1 MNSAARNAMR
11 SGLRGCQKTIKYSS
25 ATEQRGKSER
35 GKKPLSRSI
44 KQFSELF
51 KFRKLD
57 GQRGEKVFFSPLPA
71 RNAMRSGLLLL
82 KGPLCQE
89 GAVAAGDWGRNPR
102 RSVCRGGRPCPPL
115 RTQAKCSNKLTAL
128 IPSVCAKR
136 RQLPLMQSRG
146 AFVLPKRSPA
156 GRHGPPGGAAY
167 YKVCSARPLSDD

>member
-1 MNSAARNAMR
+1 MRSGLRGCQKTIKYSSATEQRGKSERGKKPLSRSIKQFSELFKFRKLDGQRGEKVFFSPLPARNAMR

-71 RNAMRSGLLLL
+71 RNAMRSGLLFAERP
-82 KGPLCQE
+82 PL
-89 GAVAAGDWGRNPR
+89 P
-102 RSVCRGGRPCPPL
+102 RGGCRRRRLGEKSPPQCL
-115 RTQAKCSNKLTAL
+115 
-128 IPSVCAKR
+128 
-136 RQLPLMQSRG
+136 
-146 AFVLPKRSPA
+146 
-156 GRHGPPGGAAY
+156 
-167 YKVCSARPLSDD
+167 

>member
-71 RNAMRSGLLLL
+71 RNAMHSGLLFA
-82 KGPLCQE
+82 E
-89 GAVAAGDWGRNPR
+89 
-102 RSVCRGGRPCPPL
+102 RP
-115 RTQAKCSNKLTAL
+115 
-128 IPSVCAKR
+128 PSAKR
-136 RQLPLMQSRG
+136 GLSPQATGGGEIPAAVFVG
-146 AFVLPKRSPA
+146 ADAPVRPYGHKRS
-156 GRHGPPGGAAY
+156 AAIN
-167 YKVCSARPLSDD
+167 

>member
-71 RNAMRSGLLLL
+71 RNAMRSGLR
-82 KGPLCQE
+82 GCQK
-89 GAVAAGDWGRNPR
+89 P
-102 RSVCRGGRPCPPL
+102 
-115 RTQAKCSNKLTAL
+115 
-128 IPSVCAKR
+128 
-136 RQLPLMQSRG
+136 
-146 AFVLPKRSPA
+146 
-156 GRHGPPGGAAY
+156 
-167 YKVCSARPLSDD
+167 

>member
-71 RNAMRSGLLLL
+71 RNAMRSGLLLAERP
-82 KGPLCQE
+82 PL
-89 GAVAAGDWGRNPR
+89 P
-102 RSVCRGGRPCPPL
+102 RGGLSPQATGGEIRAAVFVGADAPVRPY
-115 RTQAKCSNKLTAL
+115 
-128 IPSVCAKR
+128 
-136 RQLPLMQSRG
+136 G
-146 AFVLPKRSPA
+146 HKRS
-156 GRHGPPGGAAY
+156 AAIN
-167 YKVCSARPLSDD
+167 

>member
-57 GQRGEKVFFSPLPA
+57 KAAGRKDFFDTLSKSPF
-71 RNAMRSGLLLL
+71 RRSG
-82 KGPLCQE
+82 
-89 GAVAAGDWGRNPR
+89 
-102 RSVCRGGRPCPPL
+102 RGISGRPA
-115 RTQAKCSNKLTAL
+115 QA
-128 IPSVCAKR
+128 ISVT
-136 RQLPLMQSRG
+136 L
-146 AFVLPKRSPA
+146 
-156 GRHGPPGGAAY
+156 
-167 YKVCSARPLSDD
+167 